1 MPSSLRTTPLRPP
14 SAFADFRTMKALC
27 SSSQREVNG
36 LSVLCGQSCQTSRE
50 KPIKLWTLYRLVGQM
65 GPDERVSKVLL
76 AKEILLLTKHWK
88 LATWR
93 GFYGRNG
100 MHRSWGTVVFYG
112 REMGSEGPS
121 QRYKI
126 RECGHLDLLRSACS
140 TAISFQHPL
149 TFDFIVSKSKKTEL
163 NVHVLH
169 AVLVTLIS

>member
-1 MPSSLRTTPLRPP
+1 MEKLANMPSSLRTTPLRPP

-50 KPIKLWTLYRLVGQM
+50 KPIKLWTLYKLVGQM

-76 AKEILLLTKHWK
+76 VKEILLLTKHWK

-112 REMGSEGPS
+112 QEMGSEDPS

-126 RECGHLDLLRSACS
+126 RECGHLDLLRACVFHRHQFPPP
-140 TAISFQHPL
+140 THL
-149 TFDFIVSKSKKTEL
+149 
-163 NVHVLH
+163 
-169 AVLVTLIS
+169 